1 MLKRLLIGLL
11 LLTTVFAGSIDTYKA
26 ASQVPEENI
35 VADTNNKDIT
45 RGGSGD
51 LCYEHVKNIKQTE
64 SYNCGPTT
72 VLQSLYG
79 MDSAGQVAGST
90 DEAKIAT
97 LEDAC
102 KTSSAIGTYVY
113 KMVEVLNEYNIYGR
127 VYQYTLGSSFGSI
140 HSFKNCIATSL
151 TCGKPVVL
159 HADTYYLAYYNGN
172 SYGHYLS
179 LDVYDRRTETVR
191 IVDCN
196 YMTDYYG
203 IHTVSVEEAY
213 NCISASGRY
222 LIH

>member
-11 LLTTVFAGSIDTYKA
+11 MLTTVLAGEIDTYKA

-35 VADTNNKDIT
+35 VTDTNNKDIT

-64 SYNCGPTT
+64 DYNCGPAT

-79 MDSAGQVAGST
+79 MDSAGQVSGST
-90 DEAKIAT
+90 DAAKIAT
-97 LEDAC
+97 LEAAC
-102 KTSSAIGTYVY
+102 GTTSEDGTYVY
-113 KMVEVLNEYNIYGR
+113 KMAEVLNKYNIYGR
-127 VYQYTLGSSFGSI
+127 KYQYTLGSSFGSI

-159 HADTYYLAYYNGN
+159 HARTEYLTYYEGTSL
-172 SYGHYLS
+172 GHYLS
-179 LDVYDRRTETVR
+179 LDVYDRRVETVR

-196 YMTDYYG
+196 NMDEYYG
-203 IHTVSVEEAY
+203 IHTVPVEEAY

>member
-1 MLKRLLIGLL
+1 MKKRKLKKIFVSVMYVMSIAMLLGSVYFIEGLIRNEI
-11 LLTTVFAGSIDTYKA
+11 FKSSD
-26 ASQVPEENI
+26 
-35 VADTNNKDIT
+35 
-45 RGGSGD
+45 
-51 LCYEHVKNIKQTE
+51 
-64 SYNCGPTT
+64 
-72 VLQSLYG
+72 
-79 MDSAGQVAGST
+79 
-90 DEAKIAT
+90 DEVI
-97 LEDAC
+97 E
-102 KTSSAIGTYVY
+102 
-113 KMVEVLNEYNIYGR
+113 EVLNEYNIYGR